1 MNLNYNLRQLAF
13 KISKYNN
20 FYNLFIT
27 SKNKIYYVIEHK
39 LELTDGERFWDKRIH
54 VKRLA

>member
-1 MNLNYNLRQLAF
+1 M
-13 KISKYNN
+13 
-20 FYNLFIT
+20 
-27 SKNKIYYVIEHK
+27 SKNKIYNVIEHK